1 MQVPNPKFGPNKKL
15 QELLSMTTKTFKDQV
30 PASSISA

>member
-15 QELLSMTTKTFKDQV
+15 QELPFMTTKTFKAQV
-30 PASSISA
+30 PASSTSA